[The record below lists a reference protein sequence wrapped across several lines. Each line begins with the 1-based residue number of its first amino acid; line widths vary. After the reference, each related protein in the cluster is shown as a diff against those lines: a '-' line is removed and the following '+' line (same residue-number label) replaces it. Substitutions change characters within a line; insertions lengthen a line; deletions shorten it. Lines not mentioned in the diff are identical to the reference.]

1 MNKRHTNNGATLLP
15 ISEPLFKA
23 EAPYFASC
31 GKRDSVCIG
40 VEEHAFRHAARMVQR
55 DILIIFPALFQP
67 AGLKKSRKQYQ
78 LGKFCEFLSR
88 T

>member
-1 MNKRHTNNGATLLP
+1 MNKRHTNNGAALLP
-15 ISEPLFKA
+15 VSEPLFKA
-23 EAPYFASC
+23 EAPTLQTAEKC
-31 GKRDSVCIG
+31 DSVWIG

-67 AGLKKSRKQYQ
+67 QLKKSRKQYQ